1 MLSFFNTFVTH
12 SSVFFSPLLIIGT
25 IPLNLRLVVHAQ
37 DEVGEQLED
46 VLPHQQETVQV
57 EIADVDL
64 AALAGEADLTHT
76 LESVDEVAAVSAVHA
91 RARST
96 LVQLQLTPTH
106 KRDSSQEDFLQ
117 CDPFL

>member
-1 MLSFFNTFVTH
+1 MLLV
-12 SSVFFSPLLIIGT
+12 VGDV
-25 IPLNLRLVVHAQ
+25 PLNLGLIVHAQ

-46 VLPHQQETVQV
+46 VLPHQQEAIEV

-76 LESVDEVAAVSAVHA
+76 LKSVDEVAAVSAVHA
-91 RARST
+91 RARRT

-106 KRDSSQEDFLQ
+106 SRDNNV
-117 CDPFL
+117 